1 MMNTR
6 SLLAALAMTG
16 FAAPAMAH
24 AFLQHA
30 SPGAG
35 TTLAVAPKEIVLEF
49 SESLEASFSGVAVT
63 DATGRNIEAA
73 PAVIS
78 GASMRVSLKTLAPG
92 RYRVRW
98 HAVSIDTHRTDG
110 AYDITVKP

>member
-1 MMNTR
+1 MNTR
-6 SLLAALAMTG
+6 LLLAALAMTG

-35 TTLAVAPKEIVLEF
+35 ATLAVPPKEVVLEF
-49 SESLEASFSGVAVT
+49 SESLEAAFSGVDVI
-63 DATGRNIEAA
+63 DVTGRDIEAA

-92 RYRVRW
+92 RYHVRW
-98 HAVSIDTHRTDG
+98 HAVSVDTHRTAG
-110 AYDITVKP
+110 AYDITIKP

>member
-1 MMNTR
+1 MNAR
-6 SLLAALAMTG
+6 AVLVALAIVG

-30 SPGAG
+30 SPSAGA
-35 TTLAVAPKEIVLEF
+35 TLAAAPREIALEF
-49 SESLEASFSGVAVT
+49 SEPLEPIFSGVSVT
-63 DATGRNIEAA
+63 DATGRDVEAA

-78 GASMRVSLKTLAPG
+78 GASMRVSLKMLTAG

-98 HAVSIDTHRTDG
+98 HAVSVDTHRTEG

>member
-1 MMNTR
+1 MNTR

-35 TTLAVAPKEIVLEF
+35 ATLAVAPKEIVLQF
-49 SESLEASFSGVAVT
+49 SEPLEHTFSGVDVADAMSRDVEAVP
-63 DATGRNIEAA
+63 AA
-73 PAVIS
+73 IS
-78 GASMRVSLKTLAPG
+78 GTSMRVSLKTLAPG
-92 RYRVRW
+92 HFHVRW
-98 HAVSIDTHRTDG
+98 HAVSVDTHRTEG
-110 AYDITVKP
+110 AYDITVRP

>member
-1 MMNTR
+1 MSAR
-6 SLLAALAMTG
+6 AILVALAIAG

-24 AFLQHA
+24 AFLRHA

-35 TTLAVAPKEIVLEF
+35 AVLADAPKEIVLEF
-49 SESLEASFSGVAVT
+49 SEPLEPAFSGVSVT
-63 DATGRNIEAA
+63 DAAGRDVEAA
-73 PAVIS
+73 PAAIS
-78 GASMRVSLKTLAPG
+78 GTTMRVALKALAPG

-98 HAVSIDTHRTDG
+98 HAVSVDTHRTEG

>member
-1 MMNTR
+1 MKTR
-6 SLLAALAMTG
+6 ALLAVFAMTC

-30 SPGAG
+30 KPGAG
-35 TTLAVAPKEIVLEF
+35 ATLAVASKEIALEF
-49 SESLEASFSGVAVT
+49 SEPLEPAFSGLDVT
-63 DATGRNIEAA
+63 DGAGHDVEAA

-78 GASMRVSLKTLAPG
+78 GAFMRVSLKTLAPG

-98 HAVSIDTHRTDG
+98 HAVSVDTHRTDG
-110 AYDITVKP
+110 GYDITVKP

>member
-1 MMNTR
+1 MNLR
-6 SLLAALAMTG
+6 AFLAALAMTG

-35 TTLAVAPKEIVLEF
+35 ATLAVAPKEIVLEF
-49 SESLEASFSGVAVT
+49 SEPLEPAFSGIDVA
-63 DATGRNIEAA
+63 DAMGRGVEAA
-73 PAVIS
+73 PAAIS
-78 GASMRVSLKTLAPG
+78 GTSMRVSLKTLAPG
-92 RYRVRW
+92 HYRVRW
-98 HAVSIDTHRTDG
+98 HAVSVDTHRTEG